1 MTAQDSIRFL
11 NHQAAECRGRDAGEA
26 LCLLLPAIMR
36 ILELDPMDDVEA
48 AAFRQGFRRDL
59 AALPDGLIARAVAAR
74 DMRTNGC
81 NDSEGHSAL
90 ARCAGRNPPAS
101 SFKQAAAAR

>member
-36 ILELDPMDDVEA
+36 ILDLDPMDDVEA
-48 AAFRQGFRRDL
+48 AAFYYGFKRDL
-59 AALPDGLIARAVAAR
+59 AALPV
-74 DMRTNGC
+74 
-81 NDSEGHSAL
+81 
-90 ARCAGRNPPAS
+90 
-101 SFKQAAAAR
+101 